1 MIVKNESN
9 PKVNFKLELLFL
21 KSVIKSTQP
30 ESKQTTKIATT
41 TTLKFP
47 PLLCTFQQSKVNR
60 PAVTYFKA
68 KTVPATTTSTTTA
81 TSTTRNVENFAFE
94 REQMTW
100 CRYQTMK
107 KLQSETIEKGF
118 IRKMEILSR

>member
-1 MIVKNESN
+1 MNVKNEKN
-9 PKVNFKLELLFL
+9 PKVNFGLELLFL

-68 KTVPATTTSTTTA
+68 KTVPATA

-94 REQMTW
+94 REEMTW